1 MTSAPVEY
9 AGLGSRAIAIII
21 DTILLAIVGSIL
33 LGILLGTP
41 GTGIFDTWNIAFIVI
56 TLGYFIILEGT
67 NNGQT
72 LGKSLVNIR
81 VVDDSGGELEM
92 EGAVIR
98 NVLRIVDALP
108 FLYIIGIIL
117 VVASDEE
124 KRLGDMIGNTIV
136 VKA

>member
-9 AGLGSRAIAIII
+9 AGLGSRAIAMII
-21 DTILLAIVGSIL
+21 DTILLAIVGGIL
-33 LGILLGTP
+33 LGLFVGTP
-41 GTGIFDTWNIAFIVI
+41 GTGFFNSWNIGFLVI
-56 TLGYFIILEGT
+56 MLGYFIALEGT

-81 VVDDSGGELEM
+81 VVDDNGGELEM

-98 NVLRIVDALP
+98 NVLRLVDMLP

-117 VVASDEE
+117 VVASDED
-124 KRLGDMIGNTIV
+124 KRLGDMIGNSVV

>member
-9 AGLGSRAIAIII
+9 AGLGSRAIALII
-21 DTILLAIVGSIL
+21 DTILLVIVG
-33 LGILLGTP
+33 GILVGMLFGAP
-41 GTGIFDTWNIAFIVI
+41 GTSMLDTPNLVFLIIS
-56 TLGYFIILEGT
+56 LGYFIVLEGT
-67 NNGQT
+67 NDGQT

-81 VVDDSGGELEM
+81 VVDDSGGDLEM

-124 KRLGDMIGNTIV
+124 KRLGDMIGNSIV